1 MNCHDYLFS
10 GEPAKTTEELLEAAH
25 QRIEELEAAL
35 HKQTIH
41 FQLKIK
47 PNSSIRF
54 YTGFPSFDILVAT
67 FRALKPTAQNMYSWL
82 QMQRLRN
89 KGIANVEGL
98 RKTMQGCKLSL
109 FDQFYLVLQKLRVG
123 TLNRVLA
130 DTFNISQTT
139 VSRVFISWI
148 NVLYFMLGSTC
159 IWPSQEKIQKN
170 MLICFKSMY
179 PDCRGIIDASEIKAQ
194 APSSLVLN
202 SEMYSSYKSHTTYK
216 GNVVISP
223 SGEIIRISSLFEGS
237 ISDKE
242 LVRQSGLLPLLQPG
256 DQIMADK
263 GFVIQDLLTPLG
275 CSVVMPSFLSS
286 KQQFS
291 KGELQNSKTIT
302 FESMLKGQLGGSRN
316 FISLIGSS
324 H

>member
-1 MNCHDYLFS
+1 M
-10 GEPAKTTEELLEAAH
+10 
-25 QRIEELEAAL
+25 
-35 HKQTIH
+35 
-41 FQLKIK
+41 K

-54 YTGFPSFDILVAT
+54 YTGFPSFDVLVAT
-67 FRALKPTAQNMYSWL
+67 FRALSSTAQNMYSRS

-89 KGIANVEGL
+89 KGIGNVEGL
-98 RKTMQGCKLSL
+98 KKAMKRCKLSL
-109 FDQFYLVLQKLRVG
+109 FDQFYLVLEKLRVG
-123 TLNRVLA
+123 TLNQVLA
-130 DTFNISQTT
+130 DNFNISQTT

-148 NVLYFMLGSTC
+148 NFLYFMLGGIC
-159 IWPSQEKIQKN
+159 IWPSREKIQKN
-170 MLICFKSMY
+170 MPTCFKSMY
-179 PDCRGIIDASEIKAQ
+179 PECRGMIDA
-194 APSSLVLN
+194 SSLVLN

-223 SGEIIRISSLFEGS
+223 SGEIIHISSLFEGS

-291 KGELQNSKTIT
+291 KGEFQDSKKNHNLRVHVERAIRRVKEFHFFDRVIPLTMAGSINQIWTVSCLIT
-302 FESMLKGQLGGSRN
+302 N
-316 FISLIGSS
+316 FQGPLFYK
-324 H
+324 